1 MFWFYS
7 KILSTQNK
15 RISMKINTLQEDIMS
30 FKSFEEIIDFA
41 IEKEKE
47 AAAFYTDAAKQ
58 TSFAGVKE
66 SLEEMAQEEKKHQS
80 MLENLESN
88 KEVLK
93 EYKFKWIP
101 DMKRSDYMVDLK
113 YQDGMSYTDILRLA
127 MKREE
132 QALKMY
138 NELQKKTDN
147 SEHIKL
153 LKVLCQEEAKHKL
166 FLETLYDDF
175 MAEQGD

>member
-1 MFWFYS
+1 MTF
-7 KILSTQNK
+7 
-15 RISMKINTLQEDIMS
+15 E
-30 FKSFEEIIDFA
+30 SFEVLIEFA
-41 IEKEKE
+41 IEKERE
-47 AAAFYTDAAKQ
+47 AAAFYTDLAKQ
-58 TSFAGVKE
+58 TSFSGVKE
-66 SLEEMAQEEKKHQS
+66 SLLEMAKEEKKHES
-80 MLENLESN
+80 LLKNLGDN
-88 KEVLK
+88 KALVE

-101 DMKRSDYMVDLK
+101 DMKRSDYMVELK
-113 YQDGMSYTDILRLA
+113 YEDGMNYVDILRLA

-147 SEHIKL
+147 PENINL

-166 FLETLYDDF
+166 FLEGLYDDH

>member
-1 MFWFYS
+1 MSW
-7 KILSTQNK
+7 KL
-15 RISMKINTLQEDIMS
+15 NTLQEDIMS
-30 FKSFEEIIDFA
+30 FESFEEIIDFA

>member
-1 MFWFYS
+1 
-7 KILSTQNK
+7 
-15 RISMKINTLQEDIMS
+15 
-30 FKSFEEIIDFA
+30 
-41 IEKEKE
+41 
-47 AAAFYTDAAKQ
+47 
-58 TSFAGVKE
+58 
-66 SLEEMAQEEKKHQS
+66 

-132 QALKMY
+132 QALT
-138 NELQKKTDN
+138 N
-147 SEHIKL
+147 
-153 LKVLCQEEAKHKL
+153 V
-166 FLETLYDDF
+166 
-175 MAEQGD
+175 

>member
-1 MFWFYS
+1 
-7 KILSTQNK
+7 
-15 RISMKINTLQEDIMS
+15 MS
-30 FKSFEEIIDFA
+30 FESFEEIIDFA

-80 MLENLESN
+80 MLENLEST

-153 LKVLCQEEAKHKL
+153 LKVLCQEEAEHKF